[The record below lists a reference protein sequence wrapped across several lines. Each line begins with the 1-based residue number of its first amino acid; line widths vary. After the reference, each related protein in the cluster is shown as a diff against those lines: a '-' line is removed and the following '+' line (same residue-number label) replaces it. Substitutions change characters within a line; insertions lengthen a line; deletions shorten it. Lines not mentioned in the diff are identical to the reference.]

1 MADLLEREP
10 LTWARPL
17 LARAAAYADVA
28 TLERDDPEAFAA
40 LLRVCFEGYYAARAR
55 LHPARVGHARLPGH
69 ADASSRSRS
78 RSCAAPRD
86 AYDVV
91 VVGAGAGGG
100 VTACVLAE
108 AGLRVLLVE
117 RARGTRR
124 PS

>member
-1 MADLLEREP
+1 MLGFPVGRRRVEP
-10 LTWARPL
+10 EPIP
-17 LARAAAYADVA
+17 V
-28 TLERDDPEAFAA
+28 
-40 LLRVCFEGYYAARAR
+40 V
-55 LHPARVGHARLPGH
+55 
-69 ADASSRSRS
+69 
-78 RSCAAPRD
+78 AAPRD

-117 RARGTRR
+117 RARRAHAA